1 MKRFSVLI
9 MSDFME
15 IDLSASL
22 EDAVS
27 LLRLEVD
34 GPMRFG
40 ALSAN
45 KRGWQAEW
53 EYGHLSLRSLDQEDQ
68 EELSSSFDLPLG
80 FRTRLWISMKP
91 FDDGL
96 VSFYGF
102 VARLLSRWDGNM
114 AVLLNGDYMRLQ
126 RVNGALAIRLEC
138 LSESIVSQFAPFSY
152 LPLPIP
158 KEDQ

>member
-1 MKRFSVLI
+1 

-22 EDAVS
+22 EDALS
-27 LLRLEVD
+27 LLRLEVN
-34 GPMRFG
+34 GPIRLG

-45 KRGWQAEW
+45 KLGWQADW
-53 EYGHLSLRSLDQEDQ
+53 EYGDLSLRSLDQEDH
-68 EELSSSFDLPLG
+68 EDLSMSFDLPSG
-80 FRTRLWISMKP
+80 FRTRLWMSMKP
-91 FDDGL
+91 FDEGL

-126 RVNGALAIRLEC
+126 RVNGALAIRLDC
-138 LSESIVSQFAPFSY
+138 LSESVLSQFAHFSY
-152 LPLPIP
+152 RPLSIP
-158 KEDQ
+158 QEDQ